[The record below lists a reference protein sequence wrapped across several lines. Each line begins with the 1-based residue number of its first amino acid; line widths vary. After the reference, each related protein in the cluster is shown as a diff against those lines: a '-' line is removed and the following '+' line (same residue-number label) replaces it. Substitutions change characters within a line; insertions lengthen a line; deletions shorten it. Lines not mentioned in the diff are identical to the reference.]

1 MFEIHHVWFYDMTH
15 RLWFLVMLKN
25 EIFGSFQVGIR
36 ARARVDVFDEDVE
49 QIGRASC
56 RERV

>member
-1 MFEIHHVWFYDMTH
+1 MVYYYFEMHYVWFHDMTL
-15 RLWFLVMLKN
+15 RLWFLAMLKN

-49 QIGRASC
+49 PYNRG
-56 RERV
+56 